1 VAVDDAVDVD
11 VDGVEEVVAPLA
23 SGDKKKNMDY
33 SENSEFKDKYLPDDV
48 AVDDDDVT
56 VDVDVVDAVVTV
68 AVTDDGDA
76 FECVFGSVGLFTVFV
91 LLEGFVETRGFKKIF
106 I

>member
-1 VAVDDAVDVD
+1 MGWKRWWLHWLLVT
-11 VDGVEEVVAPLA
+11 
-23 SGDKKKNMDY
+23 KKYMDY

-91 LLEGFVETRGFKKIF
+91 LLEGFVETRGFNKIF